1 VDQTKENVGRVGS
14 SEPKRWLDD
23 KKNIDRMFYVLCGTC
38 AALVLA
44 DLGYHKH
51 GHFDFE
57 NWIGFHFFYGFAV
70 FAFVVF
76 VGTNLRTF
84 LMRDEDYYAPE
95 REPTPGGKP
104 PSGEQ
109 EDSAHG

>member
-1 VDQTKENVGRVGS
+1 MSQSQSTGPTN
-14 SEPKRWLDD
+14 EPKRWLDN
-23 KKNIDRMFYVLCGTC
+23 KKNIDLMFYALCVTCVL
-38 AALVLA
+38 LVLA

-57 NWIGFHFFYGFAV
+57 QLPGFHFFYGFGV

-76 VGTNLRTF
+76 VGTNLRKV

-95 REPTPGGKP
+95 REPTPGG
-104 PSGEQ
+104 GEGGHH
-109 EDSAHG
+109 E